1 MNKKTYAAVGTG
13 GRIPMFIDPIAN
25 TYRESCTLVGL
36 CDPSEV
42 RRTYHQKRLSREYDI
57 PEVPAYADF
66 DQMMAEIRP
75 DVVIVCMPDHL
86 HATYVVKAL
95 EAGSEVICEKPLT
108 TDAEGCQAILDA
120 VRRTGGK
127 VRTTF
132 NMRWTPGIS
141 KVRELIAAGEIGR
154 IRHVDYEYYLNTSHG
169 ADYFR
174 RWHSQKEI
182 SGGLLLHKST
192 HHFDVINWWLDGIP
206 SEVFAMGDLVFY
218 GRENAIA
225 RGAEELTRYERYTG
239 SKEAEGDPF
248 RLVLDEDPTL
258 RALYLEGEKESG
270 YIRDRNVFRSGINI
284 EDTMSLMIRYRT
296 GQIVN
301 YSLNAYCP
309 DEGFRVSIC
318 GDGGRIDYVEK
329 HASHI
334 ITGDKDVHTGGDEYS
349 MHLRIQKHFG
359 PPIEMEIPV
368 AQGSHGGGD
377 ALIQEQM
384 FSANP
389 PQDVLRR
396 NAGHEQGMASVLIGA
411 AANISIKSGQLVK
424 ISDLMALEPAARHLH
439 ELDARMN

>member
-1 MNKKTYAAVGTG
+1 MKKKTYAAVGTG

-25 TYRESCTLVGL
+25 TYRESCELVGL
-36 CDPSEV
+36 CDPSET
-42 RRTYHQKRLSREYDI
+42 RRTYHQKRLSADYAL
-57 PEVPAYADF
+57 PPVPLYSDF
-66 DQMMAEIRP
+66 DVMLREQKP
-75 DVVIVCMPDHL
+75 DVVIVCTPDYL
-86 HATYVVKAL
+86 HHEYVVKAL
-95 EAGSEVICEKPLT
+95 EFGADVICEKPLT
-108 TDAEGCQAILDA
+108 TDAGRCRLIFDA
-120 VRRTGGK
+120 VARTGRK

-141 KVRELIAAGEIGR
+141 RVRQLIASGEIGQV
-154 IRHVDYEYYLNTSHG
+154 RHVDFEYYLNTSHG

-174 RWHSQKEI
+174 RWHSQKEY

-192 HHFDVINWWLDGIP
+192 HHLDVINWWLNGIP
-206 SEVFAMGDLVFY
+206 SEVFAMGGLVFY

-225 RGAEELTRYERYTG
+225 RGEEHLTTYERYTG
-239 SKEAEGDPF
+239 SGPALGDPF
-248 RLVLDEDPTL
+248 RLVLDDDPTL
-258 RALYLEGEKESG
+258 RALYLDGEKDSG
-270 YIRDRNVFRSGINI
+270 YIRDRNVFRSGIDI

-296 GQIVN
+296 GQVVN

-318 GDGGRIDYVEK
+318 GDRGRIDYVEK

-359 PPIEMEIPV
+359 APVEMDIPV

-384 FSANP
+384 FSAHP
-389 PQDVLRR
+389 PADVLGR
-396 NAGHEQGMASVLIGA
+396 NAGHEQGAASILIGA
-411 AANISIKSGQLVK
+411 AANISMKTGQLVR
-424 ISDLMALEPAARHLH
+424 IDELLPLNPAARFLN
-439 ELDARMN
+439 ELI